1 MESKVIIGQFLHT
14 IHGIK
19 VKVLEV
25 HSVKNE
31 TFNNVNAAVSLKIS
45 TLKKMLIYIYIY
57 DYIMTGSLITAEIGT
72 IL

>member
-45 TLKKMLIYIYIY
+45 TLKKMLIYIY